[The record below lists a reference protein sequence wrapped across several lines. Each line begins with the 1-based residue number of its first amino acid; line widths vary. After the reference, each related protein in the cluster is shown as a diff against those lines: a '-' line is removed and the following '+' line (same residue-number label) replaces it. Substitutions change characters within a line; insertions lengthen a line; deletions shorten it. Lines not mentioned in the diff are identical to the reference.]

1 MIRIIQLMLISFL
14 SINTLYAQISS
25 LKVKSTM
32 ENLGQNGIFYALPRA
47 VLQVDVVVNKTEELP
62 GPYVSYARQVLGLN
76 DFISKAETYYT
87 IKGISIS
94 SSYEADP
101 NAIYFFNFGER
112 SSKTERA
119 YLLQLQANGVI
130 KGLDESSP
138 LNEDYVK
145 ARIDLLSE
153 NFSRDFSYF
162 ADLNQISKIDTI
174 IRRISVDTTTIEDVV
189 FNKTN
194 VEKNMEQRAKDA
206 ASFYMEIRK
215 NKFDL
220 LSGYQEVNYPA
231 QTLALMI
238 SELKKMESDYLA
250 LFKGKRITIEEK
262 YTFYVVPEG
271 DKTRQTYS
279 VFKFSKE
286 KGVADL
292 NAPMGEKVNLIVQS
306 NGMTE
311 VLKTQTK
318 SEQSSGIFYR
328 VPESA
333 RVWLSYNNMEYAK
346 NTFLIPQI
354 GVLQAVSTTK
364 NIISIDPKTGMLQVF
379 EIK

>member
-1 MIRIIQLMLISFL
+1 MIRIIQLVLIYLL

-25 LKVKSTM
+25 VKVKSTM
-32 ENLGQNGIFYALPRA
+32 ENFGQNGIFYALPRA

-292 NAPMGEKVNLIVQS
+292 NAPNGEKVNLIVQS
-306 NGMTE
+306 NGITE
-311 VLKTQTK
+311 LLKTQTK
-318 SEQSSGIFYR
+318 SEQSSGVFYR

-364 NIISIDPKTGMLQVF
+364 NIISIDPKTGMLKVF

>member
-1 MIRIIQLMLISFL
+1 MIRIIQLMLFSLL

-25 LKVKSTM
+25 VKVKSTM
-32 ENLGQNGIFYALPRA
+32 ENLGQNGIFYSLPRA

-62 GPYVSYARQVLGLN
+62 GPYATYARQVLGLN
-76 DFISKAETYYT
+76 DFISKAETFYT

-94 SSYEADP
+94 SIYEADP

-153 NFSRDFSYF
+153 NFSRDFRYF

-286 KGVADL
+286 KGVADI
-292 NAPMGEKVNLIVQS
+292 NAPNGEKVNLIVQS
-306 NGMTE
+306 NGITE
-311 VLKTQTK
+311 LLKTQTK
-318 SEQSSGIFYR
+318 SEQLSGIFYR

-364 NIISIDPKTGMLQVF
+364 NIISIDPMTGMLKVF

>member
-1 MIRIIQLMLISFL
+1 
-14 SINTLYAQISS
+14 
-25 LKVKSTM
+25 M

-292 NAPMGEKVNLIVQS
+292 NAPMGEKVNLIIQS
-306 NGMTE
+306 NGITE

>member
-1 MIRIIQLMLISFL
+1 MIRIIQLVLISFL

-292 NAPMGEKVNLIVQS
+292 NAPMGEKVNLVVQS
-306 NGMTE
+306 NGITE